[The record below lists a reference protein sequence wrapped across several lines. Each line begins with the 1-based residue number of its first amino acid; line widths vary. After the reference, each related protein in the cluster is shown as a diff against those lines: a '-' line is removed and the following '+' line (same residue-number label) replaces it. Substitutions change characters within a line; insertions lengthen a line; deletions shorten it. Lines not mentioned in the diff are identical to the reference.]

1 MSIFPN
7 PSPMPPEQPATPAYP
22 SAAAPAPAPQGPPQ
36 PQYAPPQQ
44 YAAPPQYGAPYYP
57 PEPKSGSP
65 LKMILVIAAILALA
79 GTNYYLYTQLNQVKQ
94 AAADMSKNMDATQA
108 RLDKLDETSSITA
121 RANQKRVDE
130 LKDQLERARRQA
142 SLAAGDAKDEAL
154 KKVEETRAQ
163 LEAAQQQSQQQLK
176 SDISKVQAQTDTA
189 NQQISQVGTEVTAV
203 KGDVATTRSQL
214 EKTVADLK
222 RATGDIDGHSVLIA
236 TNGKELAALKALGDR
251 NFIEFTVHKQKQA
264 QKVGDVAI
272 LLKKTDPKKN
282 RYTIDLTADDKT
294 TEKKDRGINEP
305 VQFMTS
311 KARQP
316 YELVVNDVKKDT
328 IVGYLSVPKVQNV
341 RN

>member
-7 PSPMPPEQPATPAYP
+7 PSPLPPEQPANPSYP
-22 SAAAPAPAPQGPPQ
+22 SAGAPTPPQGPYGP
-36 PQYAPPQQ
+36 PTMQYS
-44 YAAPPQYGAPYYP
+44 APPQYYAPP
-57 PEPKSGSP
+57 PAESKSGW
-65 LKMILVIAAILALA
+65 KTGLVIAALVLLA
-79 GTNYYLYTQLNQVKQ
+79 GANVYLYMQLNQVKQ
-94 AAADMSKNMDATQA
+94 KIDNNMDATQA
-108 RLDKLDETSSITA
+108 RLDKLDETSSLTA

-142 SLAAGDAKDEAL
+142 NLAAGDAKDEAL

-163 LEAAQQQSQQQLK
+163 LVAAQQQAQQQLT
-176 SDISKVQAQTDTA
+176 SDISKVKQQTETVDSRV
-189 NQQISQVGTEVTAV
+189 SQVSNDVTGV

-214 EKTVADLK
+214 EKTVAELK

-236 TNGKELAALKALGDR
+236 TNGKELAALKALGER
-251 NFIEFTVHKQKQA
+251 NFIEFTIHKQKQF

-272 LLKKTDPKKN
+272 LLKNADPKKN
-282 RYTIDLTADDKT
+282 RYTIQLTADDKT
-294 TEKKDRGINEP
+294 TEKKDRGVNEP

-328 IVGYLSVPKVQNV
+328 IAGYLSVPKVQNV